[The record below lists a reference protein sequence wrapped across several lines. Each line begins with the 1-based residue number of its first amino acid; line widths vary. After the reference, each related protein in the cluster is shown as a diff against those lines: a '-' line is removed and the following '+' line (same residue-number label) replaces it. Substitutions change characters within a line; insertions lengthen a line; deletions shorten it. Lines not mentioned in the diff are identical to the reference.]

1 MTPYIL
7 VILVLYEIVLFL
19 KQQNF
24 KFLLKIITVNKEL
37 TKIHFFIFS
46 FLKKV
51 ISNKTRKLS
60 LKSSK
65 IGFPLNKLKYPENKS
80 FHDKNWKT
88 P

>member
-51 ISNKTRKLS
+51 KSNKTQKLS

-80 FHDKNWKT
+80 FHHKNWKT
-88 P
+88 S